1 MNICI
6 LQPDYSTTSVD
17 YKNYD
22 PKRDLTTLLPGHE
35 VDHIFLNKLTTY
47 NQLKKLG
54 KKKYDV
60 FVNLCEGYLEW
71 EVPSVEVIYFLEL
84 LNLPFTG
91 PTSILYDPPKDLMKY
106 VAYTEG
112 VTIPKYALIRELKE
126 IKTECAHLSYPLFV
140 KPVKAGDSLG
150 IDDKSCV
157 FNQQELIAKASQ
169 ILEEYGP
176 LLVEEYV
183 EGREFT
189 VMVLA
194 NADDQKSVTV
204 FKPVEY
210 LFPKGK
216 RFKTYSLK
224 TSELHPESNVGV
236 EDGNIDRQLREAAA
250 KIFKGF
256 GGVGYAR
263 LDFRMNAENVLYFL
277 EINFTCSIF
286 YSDGYEGSADH
297 ILKTDGIGQE
307 DFLSKIIEEGIA
319 RFKRNQVK
327 YKMKGN
333 AISGF
338 GIYATS
344 DIIKGEIIFKG
355 EESAQRLVTKNHIL
369 RTWDEK
375 EKENF
380 EKYAYPIS
388 SEIFLM
394 WDQNPSK
401 WAPQNHSCKPNTA
414 YTGLNVIAT
423 KNIHPGEEL
432 TLDYSTFLDE
442 NMQSFACRCGSD
454 NCRRIIS
461 GTPANSVTIRELQK
475 KSPAMEGI
483 LINQLNNK

>member
-22 PKRDLTTLLPGHE
+22 PKRDLTPLLTGHE

-54 KKKYDV
+54 KKNYDI
-60 FVNLCEGYLEW
+60 FINLCEGYLEW

-91 PTSILYDPPKDLMKY
+91 PTSNLYDPPKDLMKY

-112 VTIPKYALIRELKE
+112 ITIPTYALIRELRD
-126 IKTECAHLSYPLFV
+126 IKTECAQLKYPLFV

-157 FNQQELIAKASQ
+157 NNYQELVNKASQ

-194 NADDQKSVTV
+194 NADDPKSVTV

-210 LFPKGK
+210 IFLKGK

-236 EDGNIDRQLREAAA
+236 EDEEIDMQLREAAA
-250 KIFKGF
+250 RIFKGF

-263 LDFRMNAENVLYFL
+263 LDFRMNADKVLYFL

-286 YSDGYEGSADH
+286 YTDGYEGSADH
-297 ILKTDGIGQE
+297 ILKTDGIGQQE
-307 DFLSKIIEEGIA
+307 FLKMMIAEGIA

-327 YKMKGN
+327 YAMKGN

-344 DIIKGEIIFKG
+344 DIRIGETIFKG
-355 EESAQRLVTKNHIL
+355 QEKAQRIVTKNHL
-369 RTWDEK
+369 LHSWDQK

-380 EKYAYPIS
+380 EKYAYPLS

-394 WDQNPSK
+394 WDENPSK
-401 WAPQNHSCKPNTA
+401 WAPQNHSCSANTA
-414 YTGLNVIAT
+414 YKGLDVVAT
-423 KNIHPGEEL
+423 KNIRKGEEL

-442 NMQSFACRCGSD
+442 HMQSFACRCGSD
-454 NCRRIIS
+454 QCRGIIS
-461 GTPANSVTIRELQK
+461 GTPGNSVTAREMK
-475 KSPAMEGI
+475 KNYVVKDRNF
-483 LINQLNNK
+483 INQPSDK